1 MKPGTFLRTAMAAA
15 IAACAFA
22 LPVIGGASPA
32 EAGSS
37 YAERKYLSTRDRGD
51 GGIAGFRQ
59 RQNQYHRQ
67 RVYRHEG
74 RRHHKRYR
82 QRYGNYSH
90 FHNGWYYAYPWW
102 AGAVIVA
109 PSYSSDDRH
118 VAWCYN
124 RYRSYNEDRDAF
136 KGYDG
141 RWHRCISPYS

>member
-1 MKPGTFLRTAMAAA
+1 MKPGTFLRTALAAA

-22 LPVIGGASPA
+22 LPVIGGATPA

-82 QRYGNYSH
+82 HRYGNYSH

>member
-22 LPVIGGASPA
+22 LPVIGGATPA

>member
-1 MKPGTFLRTAMAAA
+1 MKPGTFLSTAVAAA

-22 LPVIGGASPA
+22 LPIVGSATPA
-32 EAGSS
+32 EAGS

-51 GGIAGFRQ
+51 GGIYGFRQ
-59 RQNQYHRQ
+59 RQNQYHRN
-67 RVYRHEG
+67 RAYRHEG

-82 QRYGNYSH
+82 HRYGNYNH
-90 FHNGWYYAYPWW
+90 FYNGWYYSYPWW
-102 AGAVIVA
+102 LGAVTVA
-109 PSYSSDDRH
+109 PSYGDDDLH
-118 VAWCYN
+118 VQWCYD

>member
-1 MKPGTFLRTAMAAA
+1 MKPGTFVSTAIAAA

-22 LPVIGGASPA
+22 LPVVGGATPA
-32 EAGSS
+32 EAGS

-59 RQNQYHRQ
+59 RQNQYHGNRA
-67 RVYRHEG
+67 YRHEG
-74 RRHHKRYR
+74 HRHHKRYR
-82 QRYGNYSH
+82 HRYGHYNH
-90 FHNGWYYAYPWW
+90 FYNGWYYSYPWW
-102 AGAVIVA
+102 LGAVTVA
-109 PSYSSDDRH
+109 PSYGDDDLH
-118 VAWCYN
+118 VQWCYD